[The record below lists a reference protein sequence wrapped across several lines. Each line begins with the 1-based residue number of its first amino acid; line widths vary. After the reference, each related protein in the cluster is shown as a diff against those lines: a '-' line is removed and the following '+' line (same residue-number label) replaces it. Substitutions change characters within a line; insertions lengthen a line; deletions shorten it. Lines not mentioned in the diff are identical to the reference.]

1 MRRLQPNITGSKL
14 GLSAIYEQ
22 TLNLMEEQKK
32 ISLPVIVNMS
42 IETVEKKKSGQQ
54 GSVSLDSSPL
64 VTNNKR
70 SVMSKYDYPES

>member
-1 MRRLQPNITGSKL
+1 
-14 GLSAIYEQ
+14 
-22 TLNLMEEQKK
+22 MEEQKK